1 MSKKLLTIAI
11 DGPAGAGKS
20 TVAQIVAQRLGYIY
34 IDTGAMYRAVTL
46 QALREKADLRC
57 EAELSLLAQ
66 RVHIRLEN
74 RQGEAKPHVFLY
86 GEDVTQEIRS
96 PEVSR
101 CVSQVAQIPGVRRRM
116 VELQRQM
123 GRSGGV
129 VMDGRDIGTHV
140 FPLAEIK
147 VFLTASIE
155 ERALR
160 RGKELREK
168 GYPVDMEKLKAEI
181 SCRDQMDTEREI
193 APLIQA
199 PDASLLDSTSLHI
212 EGVVDRILALVREKC

>member
-1 MSKKLLTIAI
+1 MSKKLTIAI

-20 TVAQIVAQRLGYIY
+20 TVAQIVAQRLGYVY

-46 QALREKADLRC
+46 QALREKANLFC
-57 EAELSLLAQ
+57 ESELSFLTQ
-66 RVHIRLEN
+66 RVHISLEN
-74 RQGEAKPHVFLY
+74 QQGEAKPRVFLN

-101 CVSQVAQIPGVRRRM
+101 YVSQVAQISGVRERM

-123 GRSGGV
+123 GKCGGV

-168 GYPVDMEKLKAEI
+168 GYPVNIEELKAEI
-181 SCRDQMDTEREI
+181 SYRDQMDSEREI

-212 EGVVDRILALVREKC
+212 DGVVDRILALVREKC

>member
-1 MSKKLLTIAI
+1 MTKKLTIAI

-20 TVAQIVAQRLGYIY
+20 TVAQIVAKRLGYIY

-46 QALREKADLRC
+46 QALREKTDLYS
-57 EAELSLLAQ
+57 ATELSKLAQ
-66 RVHIRLEN
+66 RVNIRLEN
-74 RQGEAKPHVFLY
+74 QLGEAKPRVFLN
-86 GEDVTQEIRS
+86 GEDVTREIRS

-101 CVSQVAQIPGVRRRM
+101 HVSLVAQIPGVRAQM

-123 GRSGGV
+123 GKTGGV

-140 FPLAEIK
+140 LPLAEIK
-147 VFLTASIE
+147 IFLTASIE

-160 RGKELREK
+160 RSKELAEK
-168 GYPVDMEKLKAEI
+168 GYPVDLESLKEEI
-181 SCRDQMDTEREI
+181 CRRDQMDTEREI

-199 PDASLLDSTSLHI
+199 PDAILLDSTSLHI
-212 EGVVDRILALVREKC
+212 NGVVDQILAIAREN

>member
-1 MSKKLLTIAI
+1 MSKKLTIAI

-20 TVAQIVAQRLGYIY
+20 TVAQIVAQRLGYVY

-46 QALREKADLRC
+46 QALREKANLHC
-57 EAELSLLAQ
+57 ETELSLLAQ
-66 RVHIRLEN
+66 RIQISLEN
-74 RQGEAKPHVFLY
+74 QRGEAKPRVFLN
-86 GEDVTQEIRS
+86 GEDVTGEIRS

-101 CVSQVAQIPGVRRRM
+101 YVSQVAQIPGVRGRM

-123 GRSGGV
+123 GKSGGV

-160 RGKELREK
+160 RGKELKEK
-168 GYPVDMEKLKAEI
+168 GYHVNIDELKAEI
-181 SCRDQMDTEREI
+181 SCRDQMDMEREI

-212 EGVVDRILALVREKC
+212 DRVVDRILALVREKC